1 MLKIAFAAATL
12 VVAGYAGAH
21 LARGVATEEAPAATA
36 SATPTL
42 RAAAIQPQAS
52 GGGITVSLTQDAR
65 GHFTAEPQI
74 NGVRLSMLVDT
85 GASVIALSAEDA
97 SRAGIF
103 PNAADFKI
111 PVNTANGTVKAAQVR
126 LREVQIGR
134 IAVRDVEAV
143 VMPPGRLA
151 GSLLGMS
158 FLKRL
163 ASFNVSGGTLV
174 LRQ

>member
-1 MLKIAFAAATL
+1 
-12 VVAGYAGAH
+12 
-21 LARGVATEEAPAATA
+21 
-36 SATPTL
+36 
-42 RAAAIQPQAS
+42 
-52 GGGITVSLTQDAR
+52 
-65 GHFTAEPQI
+65 
-74 NGVRLSMLVDT
+74 
-85 GASVIALSAEDA
+85 
-97 SRAGIF
+97 
-103 PNAADFKI
+103 
-111 PVNTANGTVKAAQVR
+111 VNTANGTVKAAQVR